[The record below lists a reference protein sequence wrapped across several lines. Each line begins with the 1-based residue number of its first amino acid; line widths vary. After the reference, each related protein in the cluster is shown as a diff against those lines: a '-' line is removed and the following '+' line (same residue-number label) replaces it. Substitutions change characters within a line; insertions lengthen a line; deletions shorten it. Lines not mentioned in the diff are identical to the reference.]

1 MCQVVP
7 FQTSAR
13 FDWVPTLLPCSPTAS
28 QKVAETQDTALST
41 LAVAP
46 GGAAA
51 RWRPQALP
59 FQPSV
64 RAREVLLWFTSKSPA
79 DSQERAEAQETALR
93 TVAAL
98 FAGLG
103 VDWSRQA
110 EPFQTAAP

>member
-1 MCQVVP
+1 MSQVVP

-13 FDWVPTLLPCSPTAS
+13 FDWVPTWLPCSPTAS

-46 GGAAA
+46 RGAAA

-64 RAREVLLWFTSKSPA
+64 RARGVLPWFTSKSPA
-79 DSQERAEAQETALR
+79 DSQRCLEAQETALR
-93 TVAAL
+93 TVLAF
-98 FAGLG
+98 FAGFG
-103 VDWSRQA
+103 V
-110 EPFQTAAP
+110 